1 MISSQYDKYNHL
13 TDAEKSY
20 VKAHPHHVTTIMKSR
35 DIAFSETK
43 KRFGFNGRND
53 KSDAFRHCF
62 WSATLSRDIGFK
74 NALEFTNAHESSPLN
89 IAEEKTMDLYNNSV
103 GLRIGIS
110 MSENDKLSKMCNDAL
125 NAGKLKV
132 IKK

>member
-1 MISSQYDKYNHL
+1 MASSLYDKYDHL
-13 TDAEKSY
+13 TDDEKSY
-20 VKAHPHHVTTIMKSR
+20 FKTHPRQTT
-35 DIAFSETK
+35 
-43 KRFGFNGRND
+43 KRFGHNGRND

-62 WSATLSRDIGFK
+62 WSATLSRDIGYK

-89 IAEEKTMDLYNNSV
+89 IAKEKTMDLNNSV

-110 MSENDKLSKMCNDAL
+110 KSDNTKLSKLCNDAL

-132 IKK
+132 I